1 MNLDD
6 LMDKMRQLL
15 MGKWDTR
22 RTIAKFFEGLI
33 LPHTKKRLKESF
45 SLEMDVTRCS
55 GTYG

>member
-15 MGKWDTR
+15 VGKWDTR
-22 RTIAKFFEGLI
+22 RTIVNFFEGLI
-33 LPHTKKRLKESF
+33 LPHIKKRLKECF

-55 GTYG
+55 GMYG